1 MWVSLFLVQISMYPQ
16 GRVPEWVNGKT
27 EVIINGVDSQYE
39 AMFLFGSL
47 VVAIIALVIDITKK
61 K

>member
-1 MWVSLFLVQISMYPQ
+1 MYPQ